1 MLVFLIIG
9 GVGIALLVVSLL
21 LGEVLDGLFEG
32 IGGDL
37 FSGAALAGFLGVFGF
52 AGALTL
58 SLTDSVGLAILFG
71 LLSGGVVGALTG
83 WATLKLREGGDEA
96 NVRTGDLVGSKA
108 SVVTAIPDGGYGE
121 ITMVASGHITRL
133 NARSAGP
140 VPSGASVTI
149 TGVLSATSVMVEADL
164 PANPYPYPQHP

>member
-58 SLTDSVGLAILFG
+58 SLTDSVGLSILFG
-71 LLSGGVVGALTG
+71 LLAGGVVGSLTG

-96 NVRTGDLVGSKA
+96 NVRTGDLVGSTA
-108 SVVTAIPDGGYGE
+108 SVVTAIPEGGYGE
-121 ITMVASGHITRL
+121 VTLVVAGHITRL
-133 NARSAGP
+133 NARAPGP
-140 VPSGASVTI
+140 VPSGAAVTI
-149 TGVLSATSVMVEADL
+149 TAVLSATAVMVEANL
-164 PANPYPYPQHP
+164 PTNPYPYP